1 MLPMPKI
8 ERRQIDRLKSNR
20 SLKVHKSKASNSVEQ
35 EAQEPKNLLR
45 ERRSPKEER
54 REIEQEVAFERRR
67 SDRRRAFLRN
77 SRQMREILSN
87 SGVNSP
93 SPASRQGMF
102 IDEEV

>member
-20 SLKVHKSKASNSVEQ
+20 SLKVHKSKAGNSVE
-35 EAQEPKNLLR
+35 QEPKNLLS
-45 ERRSPKEER
+45 ERRSPSEER
-54 REIEQEVAFERRR
+54 REVDQEVAFERRR

-93 SPASRQGMF
+93 TPASRQGMF